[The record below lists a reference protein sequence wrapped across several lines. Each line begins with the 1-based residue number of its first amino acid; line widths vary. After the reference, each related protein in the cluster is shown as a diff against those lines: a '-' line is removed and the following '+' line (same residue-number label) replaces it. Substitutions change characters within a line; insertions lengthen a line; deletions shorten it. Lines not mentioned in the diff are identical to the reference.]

1 MMDASSPPASLTTES
16 VALLSPLALPAL
28 AMACAGGAPVSTL
41 FDLLSVGAF
50 RSTVHGRLLRANPAL
65 VRFHGAASEAEL
77 LAGAGGEVEGFY
89 VEPRRREWLMQ
100 RLARDGQVTGFVSEV
115 FRGRKRERVWVTE
128 NVHVVHDAQ
137 GQVLYLEGTLEEI
150 TDRVRQQAELAR
162 SEQTLR
168 LVTDHVPGAV
178 FRLHFG
184 ADGQRRIDYC
194 SGGVREL
201 LGCTPEQMVADPTAF
216 ERLIHPE
223 DAARVGQAIARS
235 VHAQQPLAV
244 ELRVCL
250 DGGQQKW
257 VQVSSQPA
265 PSVEGEMVRIGVM
278 MDITGRKEAE
288 ALRIER
294 DRAEGADRAK
304 TELLSRVSH
313 ELRTPLNAVLGFAQL
328 LEVDPTLGARQRT
341 WTEQILAS
349 GRHLLE
355 LVDEVLDLSAAQSGR
370 LDMQLRPVSLPAV
383 VAESWAMLAVAAERA
398 GLAYVETGT
407 EVSTWVLA
415 DGRRLKQV
423 VSNLLSNAV
432 KYNRAHGRIE
442 LHLRPEGDGVE
453 LSISDSG
460 AGLTT
465 DQVARL
471 FRPFERLGAQHSAVP
486 GTGLGLAL
494 TRQLVE
500 SMGGRIHAE
509 STPGVGTTFRLWLP
523 RAPQPSGH

>member
-1 MMDASSPPASLTTES
+1 MT
-16 VALLSPLALPAL
+16 
-28 AMACAGGAPVSTL
+28 
-41 FDLLSVGAF
+41 FD
-50 RSTVHGRLLRANPAL
+50 
-65 VRFHGAASEAEL
+65 
-77 LAGAGGEVEGFY
+77 
-89 VEPRRREWLMQ
+89 
-100 RLARDGQVTGFVSEV
+100 
-115 FRGRKRERVWVTE
+115 
-128 NVHVVHDAQ
+128 
-137 GQVLYLEGTLEEI
+137 
-150 TDRVRQQAELAR
+150 
-162 SEQTLR
+162 
-168 LVTDHVPGAV
+168 
-178 FRLHFG
+178 
-184 ADGQRRIDYC
+184 
-194 SGGVREL
+194 
-201 LGCTPEQMVADPTAF
+201 
-216 ERLIHPE
+216 RLIHPD
-223 DAARVGQAIARS
+223 DAARVGLAIARS

-244 ELRVCL
+244 EFRVCL
-250 DGGQQKW
+250 EGGQQKW

-265 PSVEGEMVRIGVM
+265 PPVEGEMVRIGVM

-288 ALRIER
+288 ALRVER

-328 LEVDPTLGARQRT
+328 LEVDPTLGARHRA

-370 LDMQLRPVSLPAV
+370 LDIQLRPVSLPAV

-407 EVSTWVLA
+407 EVPIWVLA

-442 LHLRPEGDGVE
+442 LQLGTDGEGVE
-453 LSISDSG
+453 LSIRDSG
-460 AGLTT
+460 AGLTP

-523 RAPQPSGH
+523 RAPVAA